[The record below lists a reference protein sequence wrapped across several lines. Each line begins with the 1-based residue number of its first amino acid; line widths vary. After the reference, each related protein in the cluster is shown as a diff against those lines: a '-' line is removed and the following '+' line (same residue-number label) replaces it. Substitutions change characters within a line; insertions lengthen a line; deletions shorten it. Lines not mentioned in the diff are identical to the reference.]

1 MTVSPKEFA
10 GLPTARPDEIGLS
23 PERLDRLTIAMERE
37 IAAGKAPG
45 VSMLIARRGRIGYL
59 QALGALKTD
68 GPAMPLDALFRIYSM
83 TKPLTSLAAM
93 MLVEEGRLLL
103 NDPVAK
109 YIPAFA
115 EMKVGVERGG
125 ELDLVPAKRPILV
138 QDLLRHTSGLTYGFT
153 GASAVQKLTLAA
165 RLYDENRTNE
175 QVADVV
181 AGLPLMYQ
189 PGEVWEYSVSTDVL
203 GRVVEVIAGAP
214 LREVFQERI
223 LSPLGMVDTGFY
235 TPPAKLSRRAEAM
248 DWRGMV
254 GGVPAEASITPPKF
268 EGGGGG
274 LFSTLADYARFL
286 AALSHGGALDGRR
299 VIGPA
304 TLRFMTSDHLGA
316 EVKRDHYLLMPGHGF
331 GLGFAVR
338 LAEGLAPTAGGVGE
352 FHWGGV
358 AGTAFFVSP
367 RDELFA
373 LFMVQAP
380 EYREYF
386 RLLFRSLVY
395 AALV

>member
-1 MTVSPKEFA
+1 
-10 GLPTARPDEIGLS
+10 
-23 PERLDRLTIAMERE
+23 
-37 IAAGKAPG
+37 
-45 VSMLIARRGRIGYL
+45 
-59 QALGALKTD
+59 
-68 GPAMPLDALFRIYSM
+68 
-83 TKPLTSLAAM
+83 
-93 MLVEEGRLLL
+93 
-103 NDPVAK
+103 
-109 YIPAFA
+109 
-115 EMKVGVERGG
+115 
-125 ELDLVPAKRPILV
+125 
-138 QDLLRHTSGLTYGFT
+138 
-153 GASAVQKLTLAA
+153 
-165 RLYDENRTNE
+165 
-175 QVADVV
+175 
-181 AGLPLMYQ
+181 
-189 PGEVWEYSVSTDVL
+189 
-203 GRVVEVIAGAP
+203 
-214 LREVFQERI
+214 VFQERI
-223 LSPLGMVDTGFY
+223 LSPLGMADTGFY

-268 EGGGGG
+268 EGSGGG